1 MNGGVCILPLFYN
14 FLACEP
20 GLTGKYCEID
30 INECAL
36 NPCKS
41 SAATCIENRI
51 NSFKCVCSPF
61 ETGLLC
67 ETKINLC
74 DSNPCPLNSKCE
86 QVSYL
91 NIRCLCPNGYTGD
104 DCRQQVDICES
115 KPCINGVCI
124 MPLPGNYRC
133 NCYKGFQGTNCEE
146 KISYCEAIV
155 SCLNG
160 GYCLSNS
167 TDPNELFKCMC
178 PEVRIR
184 ILWINN

>member
-1 MNGGVCILPLFYN
+1 MNGGFCISPLFYN
-14 FLACEP
+14 FLSCEP

-30 INECAL
+30 INECAS

-41 SAATCIENRI
+41 SAATCIENKI
-51 NSFKCVCSPF
+51 NSFKCICSPY

-74 DSNPCPLNSKCE
+74 DSNPCPANSKCE

-91 NIRCLCPNGYTGD
+91 NIRCVCPNGYTGE

-115 KPCINGVCI
+115 KPCINGGCV
-124 MPLPGNYRC
+124 MPFPGIYRC
-133 NCYKGFQGTNCEE
+133 NCYKGFTGTNCEE
-146 KISYCEAIV
+146 KINYCDSLV

-167 TDPNELFKCMC
+167 TDSNEFFKCVC
-178 PEVRIR
+178 SEARIM
-184 ILWINN
+184 ILI